1 MKIKIPTNCPCCE
14 YTLELVNDQLFCRNQ
29 ACSAQLDKKLE
40 HFCKTLGIKGM
51 GVKTLEKLQLTDITE
66 IYYLELDE
74 IIESLGS
81 EKIAVKLL
89 DEINK
94 SRNSDLATILPAFSI
109 PLVGNTAAQ
118 KISKLVQS
126 IDEITTER
134 CRQAGLGEKVTNN
147 LISWLETDFQEMRE
161 FLPFSFTV
169 YNKPVANVTGKSV
182 CITGKLTS
190 FKTKSEATKALELA
204 GFKVT
209 DSVTKTTDY
218 LVDEDN
224 KGSSKRTK
232 ADQLGITIIQN
243 LLHFLNEK
251 KYD

>member
-1 MKIKIPTNCPCCE
+1 MKIKIPTTCPCCD

-29 ACSAQLDKKLE
+29 ACSAQLGKKLE

-51 GVKTLEKLQLTDITE
+51 GAKTLEKLQLTDITE

-118 KISKLVQS
+118 KISKVVNS
-126 IDEITTER
+126 VEDINTEL
-134 CRQAGLGEKVTNN
+134 CRKAGLGEKVTNN
-147 LISWLETDFQEMRE
+147 LISWLETDFQEMKE

-169 YNKPVANVTGKSV
+169 DNKPVANAIGEVV

-190 FKTKSEATKALELA
+190 FKTKAEAAKALEQA

-209 DSVTKTTDY
+209 ESVTKQTNY

-224 KGSSKRTK
+224 KGSTKRIK
-232 ADQLGITIIQN
+232 ADELGITIIEN
-243 LLHFLNEK
+243 LSQFLNEK
-251 KYD
+251 IYD

>member
-1 MKIKIPTNCPCCE
+1 MKIKIPNNCPCCD

-29 ACSAQLDKKLE
+29 ACSAQLGKKLE

-51 GVKTLEKLQLTDITE
+51 GARTLEKLQLTDITE
-66 IYYLELDE
+66 IYYLELDQ
-74 IIESLGS
+74 IVDLLGS

-89 DEINK
+89 DEINR
-94 SRNSDLATILPAFSI
+94 SRRSDLATILPAFSI

-118 KISKLVQS
+118 KIAKVVQS
-126 IDEITTER
+126 VDDITQER
-134 CRQAGLGEKVTNN
+134 CKQAGLGEKVTNN
-147 LISWLETDFQEMRE
+147 LISWLETDFVEMRE

-169 YNKPVANVTGKSV
+169 NNKPVANANGETI
-182 CITGKLTS
+182 CITGKLAS
-190 FKTKSEATKALELA
+190 FKTKAEAHKALELA

-209 DSVTKTTDY
+209 ESVTKQTNY

-232 ADQLGITIIQN
+232 ADQLGITIIEN
-243 LLHFLNEK
+243 LSQFLQEK
-251 KYD
+251 TYV

>member
-1 MKIKIPTNCPCCE
+1 MKIKIPTTCPCCD

-29 ACSAQLDKKLE
+29 ACSAQLGKKLE

-51 GVKTLEKLQLTDITE
+51 GARTLEKLQLTDITE
-66 IYYLELDE
+66 IYYLELDQ
-74 IIESLGS
+74 IITALGS

-89 DEINK
+89 DEIDR

-118 KISKLVQS
+118 KVAKVVASVE
-126 IDEITTER
+126 DITTER

-147 LISWLETDFQEMRE
+147 LISWLETDFVEMKE
-161 FLPFSFTV
+161 FLPFSFKTS
-169 YNKPVANVTGKSV
+169 NKPVANVSAESV

-190 FKTKSEATKALELA
+190 FKNKAEATKALELA

-209 DSVTKTTDY
+209 ETVTKQTNY

-232 ADQLGITIIQN
+232 ADQFGITIIEN
-243 LLHFLNEK
+243 LSQFLNEK
-251 KYD
+251 IYD

>member
-1 MKIKIPTNCPCCE
+1 MKIKIPTTCPCCD

-29 ACSAQLDKKLE
+29 ACSAQLGKKLE
-40 HFCKTLGIKGM
+40 HFCKSLGIKGM
-51 GVKTLEKLQLTDITE
+51 GAKTLEKLQLTDITE

-74 IIESLGS
+74 ITYVLGS

-89 DEINK
+89 DEIDK
-94 SRNSDLATILPAFSI
+94 SRHSDLAAVLPAFSI

-118 KISKLVQS
+118 KISKVVKN
-126 IDEITTER
+126 IDEITPET

-147 LISWLETDFQEMRE
+147 LISWLETDFVEMRE
-161 FLPFSFTV
+161 FLPFSFKAS
-169 YNKPVANVTGKSV
+169 NKPVANVSAESV

-190 FKTKSEATKALELA
+190 FKTKAEATKALEQA

-209 DSVTKTTDY
+209 ESVTKQTNY

-232 ADQLGITIIQN
+232 ADELGITIIEN
-243 LLHFLNEK
+243 LSQFLNEK
-251 KYD
+251 IYD

>member
-1 MKIKIPTNCPCCE
+1 
-14 YTLELVNDQLFCRNQ
+14 
-29 ACSAQLDKKLE
+29 
-40 HFCKTLGIKGM
+40 
-51 GVKTLEKLQLTDITE
+51 
-66 IYYLELDE
+66 
-74 IIESLGS
+74 LGS

-118 KISKLVQS
+118 KISKVVNS
-126 IDEITTER
+126 VEDINTEL
-134 CRQAGLGEKVTNN
+134 CRKAGLGEKVTNN
-147 LISWLETDFQEMRE
+147 LISWLETDFVEMKE
-161 FLPFSFTV
+161 FLPFSFKTS
-169 YNKPVANVTGKSV
+169 NKPVANVSAESV

-190 FKTKSEATKALELA
+190 FKNKAEATKTLEDM

-209 DSVTKTTDY
+209 ESVTKQTNY

-232 ADQLGITIIQN
+232 ADQLGITIIEN
-243 LLHFLNEK
+243 LSQFLNEK

>member
-1 MKIKIPTNCPCCE
+1 MKIKIPTTCPCCE
-14 YTLELVNDQLFCRNQ
+14 YTLERVNDQLFCRNQ
-29 ACSAQLDKKLE
+29 ACSAQLGKKLE

-51 GVKTLEKLQLTDITE
+51 GAKTLEKLQLTDITE
-66 IYYLELDE
+66 IYYLELDQ

-118 KISKLVQS
+118 KIAKVVNSVED
-126 IDEITTER
+126 INTEL
-134 CRQAGLGEKVTNN
+134 CRKAGLGEKVTNN
-147 LISWLETDFQEMRE
+147 LISWLETDFVEMKE
-161 FLPFSFTV
+161 FLPFSFKAS
-169 YNKPVANVTGKSV
+169 NKPVANVSAESV

-190 FKTKSEATKALELA
+190 FKNKAEANKALEQA

-209 DSVTKTTDY
+209 ETVTKQTNY

-224 KGSSKRTK
+224 KGSSKRIK
-232 ADQLGITIIQN
+232 ADELGITIIEN
-243 LLHFLNEK
+243 LSQFLNEK
-251 KYD
+251 TYD

>member
-1 MKIKIPTNCPCCE
+1 MKIKIPNNCPCCD
-14 YTLELVNDQLFCRNQ
+14 YTLEFVNDQLFCRNQ
-29 ACSAQLDKKLE
+29 ACSAQLGKKLE

-51 GVKTLEKLQLTDITE
+51 GAKTLEKLQLTDITE
-66 IYYLELDE
+66 LYYLELDE

-118 KISKLVQS
+118 KISKVVHS
-126 IDEITTER
+126 IEDITQEQ
-134 CRQAGLGEKVTNN
+134 CKQAGLGEKVTNN
-147 LISWLETDFQEMRE
+147 LISWLETDFQEMKE

-169 YNKPVANVTGKSV
+169 DNKPVANANSKTV

-190 FKTKSEATKALELA
+190 FKNKSEATKALELA

-209 DSVTKTTDY
+209 ESVTKQTDY

-232 ADQLGITIIQN
+232 ADELGITIIEN
-243 LLHFLNEK
+243 LSQFLNEK

>member
-51 GVKTLEKLQLTDITE
+51 GAKTLEKLQLTDITE

-118 KISKLVQS
+118 KISKLVQR

-169 YNKPVANVTGKSV
+169 DNKPVANVTGKSV